1 MSSIQGPNWL
11 YQYAAS
17 CDMDRDVFLN
27 NISTSV
33 PVKSFSVLQ
42 QVEDDNETE
51 VSPGQEKSR
60 KCLTVDEE

>member
-1 MSSIQGPNWL
+1 
-11 YQYAAS
+11 
-17 CDMDRDVFLN
+17 MDRDVFLN